1 VPPQILVGAGL
12 GLALSALTERALAG
26 RAPQAVHGGWTI
38 ASRHAGVVLGLLV
51 LTPVFT
57 AALDRNQDE
66 ALAAGTAAVIDS
78 RVPPLDKLALAQD
91 VLAEVDRADG
101 RMPDI
106 DAAFA
111 DRLDDDDDAA
121 EYRGLR
127 DTLQEQLERA
137 VTNAFSAS
145 FLVSAAFALAAL
157 VPIALGRGA
166 VSV

>member
-1 VPPQILVGAGL
+1 
-12 GLALSALTERALAG
+12 
-26 RAPQAVHGGWTI
+26 VHGGWTI

-91 VLAEVDRADG
+91 VLAEVDRAEG

-106 DAAFA
+106 GAAFA
-111 DRLDDDDDAA
+111 DRLDDDDAG
-121 EYRGLR
+121 EYRSLR
-127 DTLQEQLERA
+127 ATLEEQLERA
-137 VTNAFSAS
+137 VTDAFSTS

-157 VPIALGRGA
+157 VPIALGRGE